1 MKQNND
7 QLNKEKVWF
16 HLLNFSRGKGKYLN
30 SAYFQKNLVRDID
43 LKTPEGK
50 EELKKTQRILAD
62 IVEELINDLKT
73 LQSEHRIVS
82 SNAGY
87 KIAADPE
94 ELEEGWNYLYSKVDE
109 VLKRINWLKDGYKQM
124 VHKNK
129 KADTITEDIFAE
141 KIEVE

>member
-1 MKQNND
+1 MENP
-7 QLNKEKVWF
+7 LNKEKVWF
-16 HLLNFSRGKGKYLN
+16 HLLNFSKGKGKYLN
-30 SAYFQKNLVRDID
+30 SAYFQRNLVRDID
-43 LKTPEGK
+43 LKSPEGK

-109 VLKRINWLKDGYKQM
+109 MLKRINWLKEGYKSM
-124 VHKNK
+124 VRKNRNT
-129 KADTITEDIFAE
+129 DRVTEDIFAQN
-141 KIEVE
+141 IEV